1 MRVAILTKEWPPEIY
16 GGAGVHVQ
24 QLAEHLRSLV
34 DLQVETFGSSREGAR
49 GHLVPDSLASAN
61 ATLQSLGVDLAMAA
75 AVEGCDVVHSHTW
88 YTNFGGHIGAR
99 LHNAAH
105 VITAHSLEPRR
116 PWKAEQLG
124 GGYRVSSW
132 IEHTTYDEADAVIA
146 VSWGMRNDIL
156 NSYPHVDQ
164 TRVHVVHNGIDVDV
178 FAPVESTDVVRA
190 AGVDLDRPYVLFVGR
205 ITRQKGISLLL
216 KAADQLPRG
225 IQLVLLAAAPDTPE
239 LGAEVAAHVARLQA
253 ERPGDVIW
261 IERAVS
267 RPELI
272 EYYTHATAFVCP
284 SVYEPLGIVNL
295 EAMACSTPVVA
306 SDVGGIP
313 EVVEAG
319 RTGMLVHYDEAR
331 ESDFVE
337 ELASAIGEV
346 VSDPDRARD
355 MGAAGRRRAAE
366 KFSWE
371 SIARQTVAVYD
382 EAIRART

>member
-1 MRVAILTKEWPPEIY
+1 VRVAILTKEWPPEIY
-16 GGAGVHVQ
+16 GGAGVHVL
-24 QLAEHLRSLV
+24 QLAENLRPLV

-49 GHLVPDSLASAN
+49 GHQVPDTLDEAN
-61 ATLQSLGVDLAMAA
+61 ATLQALGVDLSMAA
-75 AVEGCDVVHSHTW
+75 AVANCDVVHSHTW
-88 YTNFGGHIGAR
+88 YTNLGGHIGAR
-99 LHNAAH
+99 LHDAAH
-105 VITAHSLEPRR
+105 VLTAHSLEPRR

-132 IEHTTYDEADAVIA
+132 IEHATYDAADAVIA

-178 FAPVESTDVVRA
+178 FHPVESNEALVA
-190 AGVDLDRPYVLFVGR
+190 AGVDLDRPYILFVGR

-216 KAADQLPRG
+216 KAIDHLPRG
-225 IQLVLLAAAPDTPE
+225 VQLVLLAAAPDTPE
-239 LGAEVAAHVARLQA
+239 LGAEVASAVARLAA
-253 ERPGDVIW
+253 ERPGDVVW
-261 IERAVS
+261 VERAVS

-272 EYYTHATAFVCP
+272 EFYTHATTFVCP

-313 EVVEAG
+313 EVVEEG

-331 ESDFVE
+331 EDDFVE
-337 ELASAIGEV
+337 QLAATLTEM
-346 VSDPDRARD
+346 VSDPERARL
-355 MGAAGRRRAAE
+355 MGEAGRRRAAE

-382 EAIRART
+382 EAIRARS